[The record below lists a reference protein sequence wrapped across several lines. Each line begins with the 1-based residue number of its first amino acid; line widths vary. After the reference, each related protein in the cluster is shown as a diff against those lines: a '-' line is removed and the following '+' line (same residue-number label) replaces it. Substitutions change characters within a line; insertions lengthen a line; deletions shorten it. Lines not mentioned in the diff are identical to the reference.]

1 MWKRILVCLSFVV
14 LISSVFSPFSS
25 SVAYA
30 EKGDLYK
37 KHEQELKKAPDI
49 YQEQIK
55 NYDSKQ
61 KAFTCGK
68 LEFMC
73 NINSFFFQFG
83 VGAMKFTE
91 KQINHF
97 ILKPDDVLQNERYLK
112 YQEGVSGL
120 CKTLLIIFIMF
131 HAVKIM
137 SFRML
142 DAEDG
147 SVVLNDKIV
156 QIFVTC
162 IVLYLYQDI
171 LRWVLKAQQFFVE
184 GITEQ
189 LVDGDFIDRIAVQTI
204 FAGEFA
210 FYVMFIMGILIF
222 ILVLQFLYRTALAG
236 ILFIMGP
243 LAIVTKVNDNLNF
256 YDFWI
261 RLWLATF
268 LTFGMQVL
276 AVTLGFNFLLTPP
289 IGYGENE
296 NLFLGLAFFV
306 LALTIPS
313 ILGQFGMSTNTT
325 RTMMKFVRRR

>member
-1 MWKRILVCLSFVV
+1 
-14 LISSVFSPFSS
+14 
-25 SVAYA
+25 
-30 EKGDLYK
+30 
-37 KHEQELKKAPDI
+37 
-49 YQEQIK
+49 
-55 NYDSKQ
+55 
-61 KAFTCGK
+61 
-68 LEFMC
+68 
-73 NINSFFFQFG
+73 
-83 VGAMKFTE
+83 
-91 KQINHF
+91 
-97 ILKPDDVLQNERYLK
+97 
-112 YQEGVSGL
+112 
-120 CKTLLIIFIMF
+120 
-131 HAVKIM
+131 
-137 SFRML
+137 
-142 DAEDG
+142 
-147 SVVLNDKIV
+147 
-156 QIFVTC
+156 
-162 IVLYLYQDI
+162 
-171 LRWVLKAQQFFVE
+171 
-184 GITEQ
+184 
-189 LVDGDFIDRIAVQTI
+189 
-204 FAGEFA
+204 
-210 FYVMFIMGILIF
+210 MFIMGILIF